1 MEVILLLVSLPLKR
15 MKKTMNEGENER
27 PKWSALTEE
36 GSKEPSNWNVE
47 RMSRG

>member
-1 MEVILLLVSLPLKR
+1 
-15 MKKTMNEGENER
+15 MNEGENER
-27 PKWSALTEE
+27 PIWSALTEE